1 MLRKHGL
8 ADPSLALLARII
20 RASQRSSP
28 NALGHGPR
36 WIVHSV
42 DTPGLRDH
50 EILEREFIVY
60 EALYAERGSE

>member
-8 ADPSLALLARII
+8 TDPSLALLARII
-20 RASQRSSP
+20 RASQRSRP
-28 NALGHGPR
+28 NALGLR